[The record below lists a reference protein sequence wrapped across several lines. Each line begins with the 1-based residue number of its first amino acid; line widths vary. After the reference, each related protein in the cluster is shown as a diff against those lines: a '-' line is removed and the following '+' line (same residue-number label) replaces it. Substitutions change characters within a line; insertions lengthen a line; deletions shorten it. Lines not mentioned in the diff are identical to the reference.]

1 MKKTPIHN
9 TRNTTGI
16 PRQIA
21 AADICAVIGI
31 SLLYVI
37 LEASRAEKRWSF
49 LAVGVAVAVCA
60 IYLVVRRPHSW
71 HDLGFRIDNLRAAL
85 LPIGSFTLAACVALV
100 IWGLAHGQP
109 AWTPQVGVLLAVY
122 PAWAVV
128 QQVAFQGLL
137 HRGLMVLV
145 RSPVLQILITAAA
158 FAAVHAGN
166 STLVALTFTA
176 GLSWS
181 LLYRRWPNIWL
192 LAASHT
198 ILAALV
204 YPLVLKDAPLSRL

>member
-1 MKKTPIHN
+1 M
-9 TRNTTGI
+9 

-21 AADICAVIGI
+21 ALDTCVVISI

-37 LEASRAEKRWSF
+37 LEALRAEKRWSF
-49 LAVGVAVAVCA
+49 LAVGVAGTVYT

-85 LPIGSFTLAACVALV
+85 LPIASFTLAASVALV
-100 IWGLAHGQP
+100 GWGLAHDHP

-122 PAWAVV
+122 PVWAVV

-137 HRGLMVLV
+137 HRGLMVLI
-145 RSPVLQILITAAA
+145 RSPVLQILIAAAA
-158 FAAVHAGN
+158 FAAAHAGN
-166 STLVALTFTA
+166 SALVALTFAA
-176 GLSWS
+176 GVSWS